1 MARGKRRKP
10 LNTGVAS
17 LFEDTVEVNEE
28 KNRNV
33 EDFVKDRHKRML
45 EKVVEG
51 ESDSDDPGDEP
62 EQMERDVLGLD
73 DSDDQ
78 DSSEDEEDPLNEEN
92 EDRVGWGDKKK
103 SWYGADTHEYEIMD
117 DEEREEALKEEEEE
131 ALRLQKKALSQM
143 VPEDFEDDTEMEE
156 ADSESDNEEQGKG
169 TFKTDQKPDEET
181 VQDVLNA
188 SAPEVAVLLS
198 DLEESRKQMEIWES
212 RVNWNQTARM
222 IYHLHASL
230 VINIAYYFTLRTDPS
245 GDGIDIRVHPVLMR
259 IVKIRSLLRKALKIP
274 CEEPQ
279 QKENLDTSPG
289 AAIEEKE
296 KIASTVKSSVEEVH
310 DEDKEAKEERRRK
323 KDKKKRKKKSSGKNE
338 TNAMAE
344 LDDDENRIQSLLSE
358 NQTESQDNDKTD
370 DRSKKRKKLNQ
381 IVGAM
386 ERERQDME
394 RKRGPSVDIDYI
406 RDTEKRE
413 TFTNIGGDDF
423 SMPQEDDEE
432 VMSKILAGKQR
443 KKEKE
448 EKKAAAAKPHVYRFK
463 DDVNPESRRGASKQV
478 VKNRGLTRYR
488 PRGKKI
494 PRTKNRLAYDK
505 AVIRRKGAVRDYV
518 GKPGASY
525 SGEASGIN
533 ISVRKGSRL
542 SNV

>member
-1 MARGKRRKP
+1 MD
-10 LNTGVAS
+10 TQVAS
-17 LFEDTVEVNEE
+17 LFEDAVEVNEE

-51 ESDSDDPGDEP
+51 ESDSEDPGDEP

-73 DSDDQ
+73 DSDEE
-78 DSSEDEEDPLNEEN
+78 DSSDDSADEEDPLNAEN

-117 DEEREEALKEEEEE
+117 DDEREEALKEEEEE

-156 ADSESDNEEQGKG
+156 AGSESGDDAQEKG
-169 TFKTDQKPDEET
+169 TFKTDQTPDEET

-188 SAPEVAVLLS
+188 SAPEVSVLLS

-222 IYHLHASL
+222 VYHLHASL
-230 VINIAYYFTLRTDPS
+230 VTNIAYYFTLRTDPS
-245 GDGIDIRVHPVLMR
+245 ADGIDIRMHPVLMR
-259 IVKIRSLLRKALKIP
+259 IVKIRSLLRKALQIP
-274 CEEPQ
+274 CEEPP
-279 QKENLDTSPG
+279 QKENPSISLVPAG
-289 AAIEEKE
+289 EEKE
-296 KIASTVKSSVEEVH
+296 KIASIVKSSLKEVH
-310 DEDKEAKEERRRK
+310 NEDTEDKKEKRKK
-323 KDKKKRKKKSSGKNE
+323 KDKKKRKQKGSRKNDA
-338 TNAMAE
+338 NGMGQ
-344 LDDDENRIQSLLSE
+344 LDDENRIQSLLSG
-358 NQTESQDNDKTD
+358 NQTENYDTDKAD

-394 RKRGPSVDIDYI
+394 GKRGPSVDIDYV

-413 TFTNIGGDDF
+413 TFANIGGDDF

-432 VMSKILAGKQR
+432 VMSKMLAGKQK

-448 EKKAAAAKPHVYRFK
+448 EKKASAAKPHVYRFK
-463 DDVNPESRRGASKQV
+463 DDVDPESRRGASHQV
-478 VKNRGLTRYR
+478 VRNRGLTRYR

-505 AVIRRKGAVRDYV
+505 AVIRRKGAVRDYA